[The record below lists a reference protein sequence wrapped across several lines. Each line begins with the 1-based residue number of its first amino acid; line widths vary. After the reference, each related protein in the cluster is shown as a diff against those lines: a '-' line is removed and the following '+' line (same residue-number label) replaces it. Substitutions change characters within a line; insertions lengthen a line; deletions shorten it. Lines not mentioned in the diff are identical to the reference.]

1 MPVFLARS
9 CSAFSSLANFLA
21 LRSSKWWPG
30 MASFSWESRRRIFL
44 SEYQSLVV
52 CVSGWAVGRSSR
64 LLAARIPC
72 FMLATVE
79 SPLMRIEAEVRLSE
93 AIALFMPL
101 AQHSVAVSSSG
112 SNGGLGVVCWCIL
125 VLGFLL
131 SGITKPGPSARS
143 SIIASVSV
151 YELSLTSVPVR
162 RKRTKV
168 ARLEYASGL

>member
-1 MPVFLARS
+1 
-9 CSAFSSLANFLA
+9 
-21 LRSSKWWPG
+21 
-30 MASFSWESRRRIFL
+30 
-44 SEYQSLVV
+44 
-52 CVSGWAVGRSSR
+52 
-64 LLAARIPC
+64 
-72 FMLATVE
+72 MLATVE
-79 SPLMRIEAEVRLSE
+79 SPFMRMEAEVRLSE
-93 AIALFMPL
+93 AIALLMPL

-112 SNGGLGVVCWCIL
+112 SSGGLGVVCWCIL

-168 ARLEYASGL
+168 ARLGYASGL